1 MPPDKV
7 RRPGCV
13 DRLSFKDLVQQGH
26 HAKPQGFLRGNC
38 FSVVFSLFLDLGSVL
53 SYDFSCLY
61 LLFSG
66 NQQLAPQFYL
76 SDEMVL
82 HAIYFPFFL
91 NLRFPSW
98 VFLTPLPFLDWMIF
112 QNARY
117 LRVILA
123 GVADSTTVLS
133 QKKSNV

>member
-1 MPPDKV
+1 M
-7 RRPGCV
+7 
-13 DRLSFKDLVQQGH
+13 
-26 HAKPQGFLRGNC
+26 NM
-38 FSVVFSLFLDLGSVL
+38 
-53 SYDFSCLY
+53 YFSCLY

>member
-1 MPPDKV
+1 MNM
-7 RRPGCV
+7 
-13 DRLSFKDLVQQGH
+13 H
-26 HAKPQGFLRGNC
+26 
-38 FSVVFSLFLDLGSVL
+38 
-53 SYDFSCLY
+53 FSCLY